1 MKNLKQINAVAKNL
15 EQNAQFLQ
23 NHISAPVSTNEEA
36 YEKTQDM
43 DTIIKMHELFMKSI
57 KKHIVNAKKET
68 LNRI

>member
-1 MKNLKQINAVAKNL
+1 MKTLKEINTVAKNL

-23 NHISAPVSTNEEA
+23 NHISSPVASNEEA

-57 KKHIVNAKKET
+57 KRHIANAKKET

>member
-1 MKNLKQINAVAKNL
+1 MKNLKEINSVAKNL

-23 NHISAPVSTNEEA
+23 EHIKTPVSNNDEA
-36 YEKTQDM
+36 YEKTQDL

-57 KKHIVNAKKET
+57 KRHITVAKKET